1 MIVRRLSAICVI
13 VVLLASMAPADPPPS
28 CKPVNHYGV
37 SGCAPLPD
45 QSCPPGYH
53 KKAVGPPNPQ
63 MMGPTF
69 LMCVADQPP
78 AKDQAPKP
86 QPKPAP

>member
-1 MIVRRLSAICVI
+1 MIIGRLSAICLI
-13 VVLLASMAPADPPPS
+13 VMSMALMTAAESPPS

-37 SGCAPLPD
+37 SGCEVLPD

-69 LMCVADQPP
+69 LMCVADKPP
-78 AKDQAPKP
+78 AKDEGPKP

>member
-1 MIVRRLSAICVI
+1 MISI
-13 VVLLASMAPADPPPS
+13 VHAEAPPPS

-45 QSCPPGYH
+45 QSCPSGYH
-53 KKAVGPPNPQ
+53 KQPVNPPNPK
-63 MMGPTF
+63 MMGPTY
-69 LMCVADQPP
+69 LMCVPDKPP
-78 AKDQAPKP
+78 AKDEGAKP